1 MILKNN
7 SIFSFSSI
15 LISVKIDLNVNNF
28 GSTITLKILYG
39 INQNNEYVFN
49 SSEKLL
55 IRIGRSKTNDIDID
69 FNDESTSRLQ
79 TTIFYENNNWYIID
93 GDGSKKSLNG
103 TWYFADIFFII
114 KEGMIFRAGTTSFK
128 AHL

>member
-1 MILKNN
+1 MILRNN
-7 SIFSFSSI
+7 SIFSFSSTLI
-15 LISVKIDLNVNNF
+15 LVKIENNL
-28 GSTITLKILYG
+28 IQLKILYG
-39 INQNNEYVFN
+39 TNQNNEYSFN
-49 SSEKLL
+49 SNKKQYIKLG
-55 IRIGRSKTNDIDID
+55 RIKNNDIDLE
-69 FNDESTSRLQ
+69 FNDESTSRIQ

-128 AHL
+128 AHLYIP